1 MSNSGNYVKP
11 YSDILG
17 TEAQDDLEQSLA
29 SIIPN
34 YKLYDEEQLHRWETW
49 AKVSDALGMKRADFV
64 KNIPE
69 AIRQF
74 LRRDLTNKIPEIPE
88 AWWWIYFWR
97 LTWNFHFEPD
107 PWFESKWWA
116 WMEVRGKQECLN
128 MTGCQNCLGKN
139 IPVMMADGSKKLSQ
153 DVRQGDL
160 LMGPDGTPRR
170 VLILHRGIAPLYK
183 ITPKIGSPWVCTG
196 NHKLELECTRPRTNR
211 SGSKNSKH
219 QVGSRIK
226 VTPEEWLQWS
236 DAMKISY
243 KQVHVGVD
251 FPEEDLPVD
260 PYIVGLWIGD
270 GTKRSVSLTTADK
283 EIEDEWTSYFKSN
296 GYNVRCDLTGGGK
309 AKTLHVS
316 GGEYDGSKSK
326 IKTQFSSFVKNGS
339 KRIPVDYLRSS
350 RKQRLELLA
359 GIVDTDG
366 SNAGTYIEI
375 VQTDQS
381 TAKDIVELAQSLGF
395 LVNTRVRETN
405 YVLKDGSKAKTNR
418 INIIGDFR
426 ELPCRLDRKIPQ
438 KNYGKGCRKP
448 QCTGFT
454 VEPIGDGEFYGW
466 TVDKDNMFLLGD
478 GCVTNNSGK
487 SMWAATFPLVQ
498 LIVWEQDCKSYLS
511 GPYKSHTDD
520 KVWAELQ
527 TQLAIVKNHGI
538 PIKEAYGVEL
548 IENKNE
554 ILVKT
559 DQGQGLIKFIAS
571 QEAASIIG
579 SKTKDH
585 SDTSGRKGISMLA
598 IDEYVENTNTDFSRG
613 FANFRSNY
621 NSLLVLACN
630 PDPSRALAASVSS
643 FIMPIDKKPS
653 EMRKGVDFRWRT
665 SKGIVIRF
673 AWQNC
678 PNKII
683 GANRWKYLMNEQRK
697 AKQEHEDD
705 VVRAGQLD
713 AWPFGGDGANTL
725 TDAARQTAAGV
736 FTQFYKLFD
745 FELSV
750 LALDPAFGGEDP
762 AVYTIVDVGMVNVGG
777 DEKKRIVAREQGI
790 IQGIEAD
797 FIATPEFCEKV
808 NEIIRYRQD
817 RGDTETQFL
826 ETIRPGMKLGAMAQG
841 AIEAAHLCI
850 SKGIRFDCFVY
861 DASQRADC
869 HDWIVKVFGHRNLVW
884 WYEGSRNLR
893 MEEGDDWFVWPV
905 ETRNDKFNMT
915 QYVRWS
921 EKYSRVITMIWSFA
935 CRMINAGYFANGDA
949 VQRGLS
955 ELGARELHAS
965 NAGKMDIWS
974 KADIKRGEFR
984 GRKIPKMKSPA
995 WGETLAIS
1003 IYFAIRYKKA
1013 IDIHNHEVKHHIG
1026 ATDGDWDQWLDI
1038 HSDY

>member
-49 AKVSDALGMKRADFV
+49 AKVSDALGMRRADFV

-74 LRRDLTNKIPEIPE
+74 LRRDLTNKVPEIPE

-107 PWFESKWWA
+107 PWFELKWWA
-116 WMEVRGKQECLN
+116 WMEVRGKQECIN
-128 MTGCQNCLGKN
+128 MAGCQ
-139 IPVMMADGSKKLSQ
+139 
-153 DVRQGDL
+153 
-160 LMGPDGTPRR
+160 
-170 VLILHRGIAPLYK
+170 
-183 ITPKIGSPWVCTG
+183 
-196 NHKLELECTRPRTNR
+196 
-211 SGSKNSKH
+211 
-219 QVGSRIK
+219 
-226 VTPEEWLQWS
+226 
-236 DAMKISY
+236 
-243 KQVHVGVD
+243 
-251 FPEEDLPVD
+251 
-260 PYIVGLWIGD
+260 
-270 GTKRSVSLTTADK
+270 
-283 EIEDEWTSYFKSN
+283 
-296 GYNVRCDLTGGGK
+296 
-309 AKTLHVS
+309 
-316 GGEYDGSKSK
+316 
-326 IKTQFSSFVKNGS
+326 
-339 KRIPVDYLRSS
+339 
-350 RKQRLELLA
+350 
-359 GIVDTDG
+359 
-366 SNAGTYIEI
+366 
-375 VQTDQS
+375 
-381 TAKDIVELAQSLGF
+381 
-395 LVNTRVRETN
+395 
-405 YVLKDGSKAKTNR
+405 
-418 INIIGDFR
+418 
-426 ELPCRLDRKIPQ
+426 
-438 KNYGKGCRKP
+438 
-448 QCTGFT
+448 
-454 VEPIGDGEFYGW
+454 
-466 TVDKDNMFLLGD
+466 
-478 GCVTNNSGK
+478 NSGK
-487 SMWAATFPLVQ
+487 SLWTATFTIIQ
-498 LIVWEQDCKSYLS
+498 LIVWEQDCKAYLS
-511 GPYKSHTDD
+511 GPYKTHTGD
-520 KVWAELQ
+520 KLWLGLEDQMTIL
-527 TQLAIVKNHGI
+527 KHKGI
-538 PIKEAYGVEL
+538 PIKEAYGVDMVQ
-548 IENKNE
+548 NKDE
-554 ILVKT
+554 IFVQT
-559 DQGQGLIKFIAS
+559 DKGKGLIKFIAS
-571 QEAASIIG
+571 QEAASVVG

-585 SDTSGRKGISMLA
+585 SDTSGRKGISLLSV
-598 IDEYVENTNTDFSRG
+598 DEYVENTNTDFSRG

-621 NSLLVLACN
+621 NSLLILSCN
-630 PDPSRALAASVSS
+630 PDPSRVMAPNVAS
-643 FIMPIDKKPS
+643 FIAPIDKKIS
-653 EMRKGVDFRWRT
+653 EMKKSTDFRWRT
-665 SKGIVIRF
+665 SKGVVIRF
-673 AWQNC
+673 SWDNC
-678 PNKII
+678 PNKIV
-683 GANRWKYLMNEQRK
+683 GYNRWKYLMNEARK
-697 AKQEHEDD
+697 QKQEYEDE
-705 VVRAGQLD
+705 VARSAQLD

-725 TDAARQTAAGV
+725 TDTARQTAAGV

-797 FIATPEFCEKV
+797 YIATPEFCEKV
-808 NEIIRYRQD
+808 NEIIRYRHD

-995 WGETLAIS
+995 WGETLAIA